1 VENDQYMLFD
11 ISDDVT
17 ERIDLAPLYAAR
29 VARMRKAL
37 EVWESQMQPPAS
49 ASGERWRTN
58 QIKKHQANVDSRAKE
73 RSLP

>member
-1 VENDQYMLFD
+1 MLFD
-11 ISDDVT
+11 IRSDVT

-37 EVWESQMQPPAS
+37 EAWESQMQQPAS
-49 ASGERWRTN
+49 ASGERWRSN
-58 QIKKHQANVDSRAKE
+58 QIKKHQAEVDSRAKE